1 LKISSLVF
9 YLIPFFLKKSKKI
22 DRCDRTTVTNNEAI
36 DLKSVILFEK
46 GDTLITTYPPPKILR
61 D

>member
-1 LKISSLVF
+1 LGRVALGEHLLFANNYGKDSTIYIKV
-9 YLIPFFLKKSKKI
+9 
-22 DRCDRTTVTNNEAI
+22 TVTNNEVI